1 MALNS
6 ILATLAFLSLGI
18 TLWQFIVALRFP
30 LHQRVTAPGD
40 APPVTL
46 LKPVRGVD
54 AETWHCLESWLNQD
68 YAGPVQI
75 LIGVASADD
84 PACEMV
90 RQMIAARPERDLQL
104 VVCGESLG
112 ANAKV
117 ATLVQLQRRSKHDVL
132 VVSDADVHV
141 PPDFLAN
148 AVAPL
153 RDEQVG
159 LVNCFYRLADP
170 TTLPMQWEAIAINA
184 DFWSQVLQSQS
195 LKLMDFALGAVMV
208 TTRRRLESI
217 GAFATLVDFLAD
229 DYQLGN
235 LIARRGGRIVI
246 SPIVVECRE
255 SPKNWR
261 ETWRHQLRWARTVR
275 VCRPVPYFFSILG
288 NATLWPVLCA
298 WFGSVGPLV
307 EWSRRLEI
315 SFQVG
320 SVLVT
325 GLEFEAAIP
334 WAFLLLLLCA
344 AVRLLTAFG
353 LQARLNQSLRHWTYF
368 WLVPIKDILSAMI
381 WALAF
386 LGNAVEWRGQRY
398 RVRRGGK
405 LDKDA

>member
-18 TLWQFIVALRFP
+18 TLWQFIIALRFP
-30 LHQRVTAPGD
+30 LHQRAAAPGD

-90 RQMIAARPERDLQL
+90 QQMIAARPERDLQL
-104 VVCGESLG
+104 VICGESPG

-132 VVSDADVHV
+132 IVSDADVHV
-141 PPDFLAN
+141 PADFLVN

-159 LVNCFYRLADP
+159 LVNCFYRLANP

-195 LKLMDFALGAVMV
+195 LKPIDFALGAVMV

-261 ETWRHQLRWARTVR
+261 EAWRHHLRWARTIR
-275 VCRPVPYFFSILG
+275 VCRPLPYFFSILG
-288 NATLWPVLCA
+288 NATLWPLLCA
-298 WFGSVGPLV
+298 WFGSVRPLV

-320 SVLVT
+320 SVSAA

-334 WAFLLLLLCA
+334 WAFLLLLLGV
-344 AVRLLTAFG
+344 AVRLITAFG
-353 LQARLNQSLRHWTYF
+353 LQARLNQSFRHWTYF
-368 WLVPIKDILSAMI
+368 WLVPIKDILNALI

-386 LGNAVEWRGQRY
+386 LGNAVEWGGKRY